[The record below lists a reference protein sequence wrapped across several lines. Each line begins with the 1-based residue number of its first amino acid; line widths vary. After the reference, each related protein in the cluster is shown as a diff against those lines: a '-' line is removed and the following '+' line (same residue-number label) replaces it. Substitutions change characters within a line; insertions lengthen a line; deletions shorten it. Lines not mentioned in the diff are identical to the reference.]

1 MSCCDLAERWM
12 SLFKQSFIINSCLY
26 MWQSSLTARLLSVF
40 WAYMSKYWQSGFIYH
55 TVSRDI
61 VAGSCT
67 YRLFVCMVGNLERL
81 LSRAA
86 LTVRNY
92 YFKDGCG
99 ILARPLFWYFTVGGG
114 IITAILVSFIDR
126 QAALKIA
133 AGVLTTVVVFLLP
146 EAGLYLAALFLPFL
160 PFNLLALL
168 GALTAIA
175 YLAKVVV
182 NGRADICRSSLLI
195 PVLVFFVILLCGAV
209 TSVLPKSSA
218 YEFSISAVAMLYLF
232 LTVNLIDNKKKLN
245 IFLAC
250 LALAAAAVAAY
261 AIYDYYYGVTF
272 VDLQKGWVDP
282 ELNPNIKNRA
292 SAVFENPNLLAQYF
306 VLVIPV
312 FAAFTAVVKRVGY
325 KFLLASIAVLA
336 GIALVLTYSRGGLY
350 GFIFAMAV
358 LAVIRGRKFFPLFLA
373 VAVIGVFFL
382 PPTVIDRLATAD
394 NLNDSSVVYRFD
406 IWKST
411 LLMIKDYWLTG
422 VGVGTQAFMRV
433 YYVYMMNSAIMPH
446 AHNLY
451 LQLLSETGVFGLAA
465 FMLLMY
471 KIFQT
476 VFRISS
482 SNLSYLKWMN
492 AGIAGSIA
500 GFLLQSLF
508 DYGLWY
514 YKLGVLFWILI
525 AVYIVVEKLY
535 VVEKGVAFN
544 GKRL

>member
-1 MSCCDLAERWM
+1 M
-12 SLFKQSFIINSCLY
+12 FKQSYIINSFLRLR
-26 MWQSSLTARLLSVF
+26 QSSLIVNLLAAF
-40 WAYMSKYWQSGFIYH
+40 WSYVSKYLQSSFIYH

-61 VAGSCT
+61 VARSCT

-81 LSRAA
+81 MSRVA

-99 ILARPLFWYFTVGGG
+99 IIARPVFWYFAVGVG
-114 IITAILVSFIDR
+114 IITAVLVSFVDR
-126 QAALKIA
+126 QAAIKIA
-133 AGVLTTVVVFLLP
+133 VGVLTTAFVFLVP
-146 EAGLYLAALFLPFL
+146 EAGLYLAVLFLPFL
-160 PFNLLALL
+160 SFNLLALL
-168 GALTAIA
+168 GVLTALA
-175 YLAKVVV
+175 YLAKVVI

-195 PVLVFFVILLCGAV
+195 PILIFFVLLLYSTV

-218 YEFSISAVAMLYLF
+218 YEFSIPAVSMLYLF
-232 LTVNLIDNKKKLN
+232 LTINLLDNKKKLS
-245 IFLAC
+245 ILLTC
-250 LALAAAAVAAY
+250 LALAAAVVAAY
-261 AIYDYYYGVTF
+261 AIYDYYFGVTF
-272 VDLQKGWVDP
+272 IEAQKGWVDL
-282 ELNPNIKNRA
+282 ELNPDIKNRA

-312 FAAFTAVVKRVGY
+312 FIAFAAVVKRVGY

-336 GIALVLTYSRGGLY
+336 GTALVLTYSRGGLY
-350 GFIFAMAV
+350 GFVFAMAV
-358 LAVIRGRKFFPLFLA
+358 LAVIRGRNFFPLFLA
-373 VAVIGVFFL
+373 AAVIGVFFL
-382 PPTVIDRLATAD
+382 PHTVIDRLATAD
-394 NLNDSSVVYRFD
+394 NLTDSSVVYRFD

-422 VGVGTQAFMRV
+422 VGLGTQAFMRV
-433 YYVYMMNSAIMPH
+433 YYVYMMNSANMPH

-451 LQLLSETGVFGLAA
+451 LQLLSETGVFGLA
-465 FMLLMY
+465 FFTLLMY

-482 SNLSYLKWMN
+482 SSLSYLKWLN
-492 AGIAGSIA
+492 AGFAGAIA
-500 GFLLQSLF
+500 GFLLQSMF

-514 YKLGVLFWILI
+514 YKLGVLFWMLI

-535 VVEKGVAFN
+535 VAEKGAAFN